1 MLNRPRHNEDGF
13 TLVELLVAIVILAVI
28 TVPLADTVIGVLRN
42 QDDTADRLALSHD
55 SQLSASYFAQ
65 DVASVGLRDYVAVP
79 DAYGNMPF
87 EPSVQLGAA
96 YDAGGRTC
104 GTASTPVAAV
114 RLLSDSWDG
123 ATTPAALTTNIVAYY
138 LKPGT
143 TELHRLKCTG
153 SATPV
158 SDVVVAHH
166 VDPATV
172 TVTCSSQCDTATVPR
187 QVTLAFS
194 VTLPSVGAYDISLT
208 GERRQT

>member
-1 MLNRPRHNEDGF
+1 LTRLRHADDGF
-13 TLVELLVAIVILAVI
+13 SLVELLIAVVLLAVI

-55 SQLSASYFAQ
+55 SQISASYFAQ
-65 DVASVGLRDYVAVP
+65 DVAALGLRDYVAVP

-96 YDAGGRTC
+96 HDAGGRVC

-114 RLLSDSWDG
+114 RLLSDDWDG
-123 ATTPAALTTNIVAYY
+123 TTSPATITTHIVAYY
-138 LKPGT
+138 LASS
-143 TELHRLKCTG
+143 ELHRLKCIG
-153 SATPV
+153 SATV

-166 VDPATV
+166 VDPATL
-172 TVTCSSQCDTATVPR
+172 TVTCSSQCDAATVPR
-187 QVTLAFS
+187 KVTLAFS
-194 VTLPSVGAYDISLT
+194 VSLPSVGSYDVSLT